1 MKYRVLLH
9 KSDEGY
15 FAVSPHFP
23 TCNAQSS
30 TAEDALEIVRC
41 ALQDHLA
48 VREDL
53 RWGDVLGSDNIK
65 AVDVEVDPVRETMMR
80 YQIQMIKD
88 CGGYSVSC
96 PMLPGCFSQGD
107 TFEEA
112 LANIQIAIREW
123 LISVQEVLLLGEPD
137 VEIIEVAEGEEVD
150 L

>member
-9 KSDEGY
+9 KSEEGY

-65 AVDVEVDPVRETMMR
+65 AVDVEVDPVRETTMR
-80 YQIQMIKD
+80 YQIRMIKD

-107 TFEEA
+107 TFDEA